1 MFTKNIMTEKKKI
14 GINLQKSSDC
24 QKLSLY
30 FGFKIGILMGFCS
43 VILYL
48 EIPKIEFTL
57 KASLT
62 CHVTS
67 ATVLINENKG
77 FGNIKIIVIK

>member
-1 MFTKNIMTEKKKI
+1 M
-14 GINLQKSSDC
+14 NLQLSSDC

-30 FGFKIGILMGFCS
+30 FGFKIGISMGFFS

-48 EIPKIEFTL
+48 EIPKKEFPL

-62 CHVTS
+62 GHVTFS
-67 ATVLINENKG
+67 NG
-77 FGNIKIIVIK
+77 FDQ